1 MKKKT
6 RIILVG
12 LFAAMLAVA
21 AFFIRKD
28 KQVVVV
34 DPWVAVPSDA
44 FFMVETND
52 FPELLTRMTDP
63 AGMVS
68 RLSGMK
74 WAASL
79 IGSASAVDSV
89 TGGREVREMISN
101 RRVIISFHVTGQGRV
116 TPLVVMNSGASF
128 NPSDLAGLV
137 TSQERR

>member
-1 MKKKT
+1 MNINRKIVNRRT
-6 RIILVG
+6 AIILVG

-21 AFFIRKD
+21 AFLIRKD

-52 FPELLTRMTDP
+52 FPELLTRITDP
-63 AGMVS
+63 AGMIS

-79 IGSASAVDSV
+79 IQVCL
-89 TGGREVREMISN
+89 GG
-101 RRVIISFHVTGQGRV
+101 
-116 TPLVVMNSGASF
+116 
-128 NPSDLAGLV
+128 
-137 TSQERR
+137 